1 MIKATF
7 IYSKN
12 GAPLGFEFKGHSGYA
27 ESGSDII
34 CASVSSAAL
43 LVANTITDIMFIEA
57 AATMDDDGY
66 LKFTIQEKD
75 AEKTK
80 DILLGLEL
88 HIKELSQQYPKH
100 VTITTTEV

>member
-7 IYSKN
+7 IRSKN

-34 CASVSSAAL
+34 CATVSSAAY
-43 LVANTITDIMFIEA
+43 LVANTIAEIMQIEVQA
-57 AATMDDDGY
+57 VVDDDGY
-66 LKFTIQEKD
+66 MKFTIQEKD

>member
-12 GAPLGFEFKGHSGYA
+12 GAPLGYEFKGHSGYA
-27 ESGSDII
+27 ESGTDII
-34 CASVSSAAL
+34 CATVSSAAY
-43 LVANTITDIMFIEA
+43 LVANTITEIMAIEA
-57 AATMDDDGY
+57 QAVADDDGY
-66 LKFTIQEKD
+66 MKFTIQEKD

-100 VTITTTEV
+100 VSITTTEV

>member
-7 IYSKN
+7 ICSKN

-34 CASVSSAAL
+34 CATVSSAAY
-43 LVANTITDIMFIEA
+43 LVANTITEIMCVDA
-57 AATMDDDGY
+57 KATVDDDGY
-66 LKFTIQEKD
+66 MKLTIQEKD

-80 DILLGLEL
+80 DILLGLQL

>member
-27 ESGSDII
+27 QNGSDII
-34 CASVSSAAL
+34 CASVSSAAY
-43 LVANTITDIMFIEA
+43 LVANTIADVMQIEA
-57 AATMDDDGY
+57 QAVVDDDGY
-66 LKFTIQEKD
+66 MKFTIQEKD

-80 DILLGLEL
+80 DILHGLEL
-88 HIKELSQQYPKH
+88 HIKELSRQYSKH

>member
-7 IYSKN
+7 IRSKN
-12 GAPLGFEFKGHSGYA
+12 GAPLAFEFEGHSGYA

-34 CASVSSAAL
+34 CAAVSSAAL
-43 LVANTITDIMFIEA
+43 LVANTITDVMFVEA
-57 AATMDDDGY
+57 NATMDDDGY

-80 DILLGLEL
+80 DILLGLQL